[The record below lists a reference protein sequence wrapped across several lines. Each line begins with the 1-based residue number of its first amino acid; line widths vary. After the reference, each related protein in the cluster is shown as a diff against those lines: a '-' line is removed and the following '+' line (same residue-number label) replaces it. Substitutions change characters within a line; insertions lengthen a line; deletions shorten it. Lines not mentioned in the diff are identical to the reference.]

1 MSKSRGNMVEPLPVL
16 QKYGAD
22 ALRWYL
28 FTAAPPGNARRFS
41 EQLVSE
47 VTRQFM
53 LILWNVYSFFVTYA
67 NIDKYNPAADASKPQ
82 PSELDRWILSE
93 LNQLVKEVTT
103 DLDGY
108 NITDAGRA
116 IEHFV
121 DFLSNWYVRRSRRRF
136 WKSESDTDK
145 LAAYQTLYKCL
156 VTLSKLL
163 APFMPFLAEE
173 IYQNLVVTAYPDA
186 PDSVHLTDFPKADE
200 SLIDENLSADIRLA
214 MKVSSLGR
222 AARAQTAIK
231 VRQPLNAAVVR
242 VRSAGEKNGLKRSE
256 DQILEELNVKSLLFS
271 DEIGST
277 DQAHTLSAFCEE
289 GELGVAVD
297 TNISSELAK
306 EGLTR
311 EIVHR
316 LQTMR
321 KTAGFEIADYIITY
335 YQSDEYVQDVMQSF
349 AAYIKHET
357 LSREIRCEAPP
368 QGVFMEEHK
377 LGGHTM
383 TLGVLKQP

>member
-1 MSKSRGNMVEPLPVL
+1 
-16 QKYGAD
+16 
-22 ALRWYL
+22 
-28 FTAAPPGNARRFS
+28 
-41 EQLVSE
+41 
-47 VTRQFM
+47 M

-67 NIDKYNPAADASKPQ
+67 NIDKYNPAADTSRPE

-93 LNQLVKEVTT
+93 LNMLVRDVTA
-103 DLDGY
+103 DLDGF

-116 IEHFV
+116 IERFV

-156 VTLSKLL
+156 TTLSKLL

-173 IYQNLVVTAYPDA
+173 MYRNLVLTAYPDA
-186 PDSVHLTDFPKADE
+186 PESVHLADFPKADE
-200 SLIDENLSADIRLA
+200 SLIDENLATDIRLA

-222 AARAQTAIK
+222 AARALTAIK
-231 VRQPLNAAVVR
+231 VRQPLAAAVIR
-242 VRSAGEKNGLKRSE
+242 VRSAAEKKGLMRSE
-256 DQILEELNVKSLLFS
+256 DQILEELNVKTLAFA
-271 DEIGST
+271 DEIQST
-277 DQAHTLSAFCEE
+277 ASISAFSEE

-297 TNISSELAK
+297 TNITEELAK

-321 KTAGFEIADYIITY
+321 KTAGFEIADYIVTY
-335 YQSDEYVQDVMQSF
+335 YQSDDYVQGVMQSY
-349 AAYIKHET
+349 AEYIQHET
-357 LSREIRCEAPP
+357 LSREIRCQAAPA
-368 QGVFMEEHK
+368 GVTVEEHK
-377 LGGHTM
+377 LGGHSI
-383 TLGVLKQP
+383 TLGVQKQN

>member
-1 MSKSRGNMVEPLPVL
+1 
-16 QKYGAD
+16 
-22 ALRWYL
+22 
-28 FTAAPPGNARRFS
+28 
-41 EQLVSE
+41 
-47 VTRQFM
+47 M

-67 NIDKYNPAADASKPQ
+67 NIDSYNPAADASHPQ
-82 PSELDRWILSE
+82 LSEMDNWILSE
-93 LNQLVKEVTT
+93 LNILVKEVTA

-116 IEHFV
+116 IERFV

-145 LAAYQTLYKCL
+145 LAAYQTLYACL
-156 VTLSKLL
+156 VMLSKLL

-173 IYQNLVVTAYPDA
+173 MYRNLVLSAYPDA
-186 PDSVHLTDFPKADE
+186 AESVHLAHFPKADE

-222 AARAQTAIK
+222 AARALTAIK
-231 VRQPLNAAVVR
+231 VRQPLSAAVIR
-242 VRSAGEKNGLKRSE
+242 VRSAAEKKGLMRSE
-256 DQILEELNVKSLLFS
+256 EQILEELNVKALVFA
-271 DEIGST
+271 DEIQNT
-277 DQAHTLSAFCEE
+277 ATLSAFSEE

-297 TNISSELAK
+297 TNITPELAK

-321 KTAGFEIADYIITY
+321 KTAGFEIADYIVTY
-335 YQSDEYVQDVMQSF
+335 YQSGEYIQDVMQGY

-357 LSREIRCEAPP
+357 LSREIKNEAAP
-368 QGVFMEEHK
+368 QGVATEEHK
-377 LGGHTM
+377 LGGHSII
-383 TLGVLKQP
+383 LGVVKLG

>member
-1 MSKSRGNMVEPLPVL
+1 
-16 QKYGAD
+16 
-22 ALRWYL
+22 
-28 FTAAPPGNARRFS
+28 
-41 EQLVSE
+41 
-47 VTRQFM
+47 
-53 LILWNVYSFFVTYA
+53 
-67 NIDKYNPAADASKPQ
+67 
-82 PSELDRWILSE
+82 LDRWILSE
-93 LNQLVKEVTT
+93 LNQLVKEVTA

-116 IEHFV
+116 IERFV

-163 APFMPFLAEE
+163 APCMPFLAEE
-173 IYQNLVVTAYPDA
+173 LYQNLVVMVYPDA
-186 PDSVHLTDFPKADE
+186 PVSVHLADFPTADE
-200 SLIDENLSADIRLA
+200 NLIDENLSADIRLA

-231 VRQPLNAAVVR
+231 VRQPLNAAVVK
-242 VRSAGEKNGLKRSE
+242 VRSASEKTGLKRSE
-256 DQILEELNVKSLLFS
+256 DQILEELNVKSLVFS
-271 DEIGST
+271 DEIGINYNYTPAAANLSLT
-277 DQAHTLSAFCEE
+277 GSHLTLSAFCED

-297 TNISSELAK
+297 TDITPELAK

-335 YQSDEYVQDVMQSF
+335 YQSDDYMRDVF
-349 AAYIKHET
+349 TGYATYIKRET
-357 LSREIRCEAPP
+357 LSREIRFEVPP
-368 QGVFMEEHK
+368 SNAFTEEHK
-377 LGGHTM
+377 LGGHTI
-383 TLGVLKQP
+383 TLGVLKQS

>member
-1 MSKSRGNMVEPLPVL
+1 
-16 QKYGAD
+16 
-22 ALRWYL
+22 
-28 FTAAPPGNARRFS
+28 
-41 EQLVSE
+41 
-47 VTRQFM
+47 
-53 LILWNVYSFFVTYA
+53 
-67 NIDKYNPAADASKPQ
+67 
-82 PSELDRWILSE
+82 LDRWILSE
-93 LNQLVKEVTT
+93 LNQLVKEVTAN
-103 DLDGY
+103 LDGY

-116 IEHFV
+116 IERFV

-173 IYQNLVVTAYPDA
+173 LYQNLVVTVYPDT
-186 PDSVHLTDFPKADE
+186 PESVHLADFPKADE
-200 SLIDENLSADIRLA
+200 SLIDENLSIDIRLA

-231 VRQPLNAAVVR
+231 VRQPLNAAVVK
-242 VRSAGEKNGLKRSE
+242 VRSASEKKGLKRSE
-256 DQILEELNVKSLLFS
+256 DQILEELNIKSLVFS
-271 DEIGST
+271 DEIGINET
-277 DQAHTLSAFCEE
+277 THTLSTFCED

-297 TNISSELAK
+297 TNISPELAK

-335 YQSDEYVQDVMQSF
+335 YQSDDYVQNVMQSY
-349 AAYIKHET
+349 AAYIKRET
-357 LSREIRCEAPP
+357 LSREIRSDAPP
-368 QGVFMEEHK
+368 ANAFTEEHK
-377 LGGHTM
+377 LGGYTI
-383 TLGVLKQP
+383 TLGILKQS